1 MSSRLRSVYMR
12 NPTVVQTSV
21 ESLRVLFYVSS
32 FGQSRRGGG
41 RIGRSWAAA
50 FDLWRPIEQ
59 VRGYCETILDVSRGG
74 ELGSCRAVSG
84 HGVEASMT
92 LWPTTQIKTQ
102 LRADVDV
109 ASFFFFASA
118 SARASEASARPRDR
132 VRGPFEPV
140 DFPTECSLAASSS
153 SSSPPSTG
161 QSGLNWNGASVQHI
175 SSPNLRNQRI
185 RTCYKQRCRDAAR
198 EPGARA
204 ESANVAYKFVES
216 RTLRKAQVRLQ
227 CSNGMQI
234 VTIRIET

>member
-1 MSSRLRSVYMR
+1 MTCLYIRPAPSDAALRIKRRDIKLSRRAKFEFNV
-12 NPTVVQTSV
+12 
-21 ESLRVLFYVSS
+21 VSS
-32 FGQSRRGGG
+32 TRPQERLELVDHKLRR
-41 RIGRSWAAA
+41 
-50 FDLWRPIEQ
+50 P
-59 VRGYCETILDVSRGG
+59 TIAPPPPYLR
-74 ELGSCRAVSG
+74 EIPL
-84 HGVEASMT
+84 MT
-92 LWPTTQIKTQ
+92 STCYYDRMRTTQIKTQ

-140 DFPTECSLAASSS
+140 DFPTECSLAAPSS

-161 QSGLNWNGASVQHI
+161 QSDLNWNGASVQHI

-204 ESANVAYKFVES
+204 ESANVAFKFVES
-216 RTLRKAQVRLQ
+216 RSLRKAQVRLQ
-227 CSNGMQI
+227 FLNRMQT
-234 VTIRIET
+234 VTIRFMT